1 MVAYFH
7 NLILSN
13 LWKTAKAMLKKN
25 FLALNA
31 YMGKEAC

>member
-1 MVAYFH
+1 MEAYFN

-13 LWKTAKAMLKKN
+13 LWKIAKAMLKKN

-31 YMGKEAC
+31 YMGKEGC